1 MINVFPKNEE
11 ELHVMDN
18 TCNCNPKVEFED
30 GVMIL
35 VHNELLCSDSVE
47 NAIEENTDSLL
58 EGYRKCKIS
67 KEEII
72 ELLHTAISDE
82 EYEVAISIQE
92 VLNSIDSDE

>member
-47 NAIEENTDSLL
+47 NAI
-58 EGYRKCKIS
+58 
-67 KEEII
+67 
-72 ELLHTAISDE
+72 
-82 EYEVAISIQE
+82 
-92 VLNSIDSDE
+92 